1 MKKTRIVSLLHREGA
16 KNKVKIAGIMFQ
28 DITTVLLD
36 PKAFKDTIDLFVER
50 YRDKNISVV
59 AGKYY
64 LSLQFIM
71 LINFLY
77 IVLFRWDYYSKDST
91 YFSELD
97 FLIVLMIF
105 RGNKWVGH
113 VFSDV

>member
-1 MKKTRIVSLLHREGA
+1 
-16 KNKVKIAGIMFQ
+16 MFQ

-64 LSLQFIM
+64 LSLQFMIL
-71 LINFLY
+71 LIF
-77 IVLFRWDYYSKDST
+77 
-91 YFSELD
+91 
-97 FLIVLMIF
+97 
-105 RGNKWVGH
+105 
-113 VFSDV
+113 